1 MITTQLLVRTI
12 YLGQTCQTNSSVVTR
27 DLSQAFKKDVKILLE
42 QSPMNAVKT
51 QPSIGRNPL
60 TGPVYLIIKP
70 HKDVELTADS
80 GGSHP
85 LLSSYD
91 SKASQL
97 AAPWVF
103 AKCLHTDADRFFGGI
118 HFFELRFA
126 TKGRDMARAPIFE
139 IAVIWGMHGDKDEVN
154 RELDQDPT
162 ATPWKPWCR
171 VFDMRLFMNRARTS
185 TEDLQPHQ
193 LYGKKGALSA
203 GEIQRRMEGQRKRLC
218 LQGYSSA
225 WLHSAKGPRRLIPD
239 SYDEEWSQDIF
250 PAVVEDENHIIDLIT
265 KVERVEGLGRVL
277 YELQVKIEVADK
289 DGWSPEMSEA
299 ECADFEKKEVDAL
312 LGAAER
318 KELKILGFWNNPS
331 LPEQIEA
338 IRREMRHM
346 EVGIG
351 EKWRVRNRH
360 RKDA

>member
-1 MITTQLLVRTI
+1 
-12 YLGQTCQTNSSVVTR
+12 
-27 DLSQAFKKDVKILLE
+27 
-42 QSPMNAVKT
+42 MNAVKT
-51 QPSIGRNPL
+51 QPSIGRSPL
-60 TGPVYLIIKP
+60 TGPVYIIINP
-70 HKDVELTADS
+70 HRDVELTTDS

-91 SKASQL
+91 SRASQL

-103 AKCLHTDADRFFGGI
+103 AKCLHVDADRFFGGI
-118 HFFELRFA
+118 HFFELSFA
-126 TKGRDMARAPIFE
+126 TKGRDMYGIAKAPKVE
-139 IAVIWGMHGDKDEVN
+139 IAVIWGMHGDEDEVK

-171 VFDMRLFMNRARTS
+171 VFDMRLFMQQARTS

-203 GEIQRRMEGQRKRLC
+203 GEIQRRMEGQRRRLC

-239 SYDEEWSQDIF
+239 SYDEEWSQDVL
-250 PAVVEDENHIIDLIT
+250 PAVVEDENYIIDLIT
-265 KVERVEGLGRVL
+265 RVDRVEGLGRVL
-277 YELQVKIEVADK
+277 FELQVEIEVAEK

-299 ECADFEKKEVDAL
+299 QCAGLEKKEMDSL
-312 LGAAER
+312 LEKEKLKER
-318 KELKILGFWNNPS
+318 EMSGSLNPSNFGQYENFIKELRYL
-331 LPEQIEA
+331 
-338 IRREMRHM
+338 
-346 EVGIG
+346 EVDTR
-351 EKWRVRNRH
+351 EKWRVRNRN